1 MNNYNTTSL
10 QSKQHVNFSSQLPQ
24 IIKSNLA
31 AFDVL
36 KKYEEVTEPSQLNS
50 HSVTFVKAVDQKLVR
65 HLKV

>member
-1 MNNYNTTSL
+1 M
-10 QSKQHVNFSSQLPQ
+10 
-24 IIKSNLA
+24 KSNLA